1 MNLRSFELKIERNV
15 QVNAVTYVCINH
27 YDPAKEAAMPQWGG
41 TTTKYEAYNF
51 GNTPTTT
58 FPVFTA
64 KHTLF
69 IDDSDDDDDKA
80 KGVASPSPPPAKKTK
95 YDGKGK
101 GVASPSPT
109 PGGGKHTRFPDSDD
123 DE

>member
-1 MNLRSFELKIERNV
+1 VGAGAGEPSGDIEDEV
-15 QVNAVTYVCINH
+15 YIHTYVCIR
-27 YDPAKEAAMPQWGG
+27 M
-41 TTTKYEAYNF
+41 
-51 GNTPTTT
+51 
-58 FPVFTA
+58 
-64 KHTLF
+64 F
-69 IDDSDDDDDKA
+69 IDDSDDDDDKG
-80 KGVASPSPPPAKKTK
+80 KGVASPSPPPAKKAK